1 MFPIY
6 KDWNTI
12 HDFAQIQS
20 GGVDSCYKQWV
31 SLKILDV
38 WELSDFTENHMV
50 CDWQVY
56 ISFRLWFN
64 TVIGYQT
71 CLLFWAN
78 FITFVLY
85 LHTRFHVSVSLLCSE
100 RLQNCVVFSSLKLLW
115 IKVSAKWINVNVN
128 IKNVKVWIWALK
140 TGLISA
146 ELILPIRRIHKL
158 RRAPETPG
166 DPLALKDVL
175 IIV

>member
-1 MFPIY
+1 MGQSE
-6 KDWNTI
+6 
-12 HDFAQIQS
+12 DF
-20 GGVDSCYKQWV
+20 G
-31 SLKILDV
+31 LL
-38 WELSDFTENHMV
+38 ELSDFTENHMV

-64 TVIGYQT
+64 TVIGYRT
-71 CLLFWAN
+71 CLLFWDN

-85 LHTRFHVSVSLLCSE
+85 LHTHFHVSVSLLCSE

-140 TGLISA
+140 IGLISA

-175 IIV
+175 IIVLFLSLASGYWKHEWSFLLMRCAVTLST